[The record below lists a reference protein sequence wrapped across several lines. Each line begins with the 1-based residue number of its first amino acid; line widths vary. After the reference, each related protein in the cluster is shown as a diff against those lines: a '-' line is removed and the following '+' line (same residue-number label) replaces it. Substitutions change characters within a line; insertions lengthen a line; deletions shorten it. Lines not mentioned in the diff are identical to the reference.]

1 MGSQFSLTERP
12 HPAGSEAVMRSDGL
26 PSSYTIAPKSTF
38 DGTRGSEHRPLGAG
52 GMEAFRKMTQ
62 KKKKA

>member
-1 MGSQFSLTERP
+1 MAS
-12 HPAGSEAVMRSDGL
+12 L

-38 DGTRGSEHRPLGAG
+38 DGSQGQDHLPLGAS

-62 KKKKA
+62 KSKKRG